1 MKGDL
6 NSNLPG
12 TGHKIGIRS
21 VIQAWQCVEV
31 ERSRLG
37 KVEDLGY
44 RYRDKMDHFRTTEWW
59 GLGRGFTVLG

>member
-12 TGHKIGIRS
+12 TGHKIGITS
-21 VIQAWQCVEV
+21 VIQAWQCVEI
-31 ERSRLG
+31 ESARLG

-44 RYRDKMDHFRTTEWW
+44 RYGDKMDHF
-59 GLGRGFTVLG
+59 